1 MTVTDNDGNSYG
13 KMTLVPS
20 ANTSNGAQLQYLLD
34 EELQANFQEKSGM
47 KMLNGKQV
55 IHGYLILNDVVVAV
69 VGDTISCYH
78 DKMKGTSVFRQ
89 FLVCTLFVLQIFR
102 IVIVNGE
109 DVIGVFHLTEVGK
122 AVGSLY
128 HQVNL
133 RPASLGC
140 STGKP

>member
-34 EELQANFQEKSGM
+34 EDLQANLQEKSGM

-78 DKMKGTSVFRQ
+78 DKVEGT
-89 FLVCTLFVLQIFR
+89 LVLRLFTVCIQFVLQFTEGR
-102 IVIVNGE
+102 PRAA
-109 DVIGVFHLTEVGK
+109 DLAARPHL
-122 AVGSLY
+122 
-128 HQVNL
+128 
-133 RPASLGC
+133 
-140 STGKP
+140 

>member
-1 MTVTDNDGNSYG
+1 MTEAEKWHRQHRIRSDNRPDGQHDGPGNPWP
-13 KMTLVPS
+13 TLCV
-20 ANTSNGAQLQYLLD
+20 L
-34 EELQANFQEKSGM
+34 
-47 KMLNGKQV
+47 LNGKQV